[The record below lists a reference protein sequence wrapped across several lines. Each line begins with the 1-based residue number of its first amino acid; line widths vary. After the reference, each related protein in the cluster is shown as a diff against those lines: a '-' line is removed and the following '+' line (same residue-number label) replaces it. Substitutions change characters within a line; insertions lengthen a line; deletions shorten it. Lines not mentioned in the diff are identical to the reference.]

1 MNSSPSVTLVICANG
16 LGHYRRSVAIISRLL
31 ERGGALSRITLVA
44 ERAGRERTSTWAPTE
59 RLRIAGADWVE
70 GVMAKGVTWSTDP
83 SLLQDGQFAAWPDHL
98 REVPAVREADLVL
111 SDNLAGVLSVRPD
124 AVLAGS
130 FLWSDVLEHRQ
141 PHHPDISMF
150 VKQERSLLERYRPP
164 MLCVGD
170 MAMSG
175 VLTGTDAVA
184 CGWMCEPP
192 IRRTEPGTKIA
203 VLGGR
208 TGAAD
213 HILAA
218 AGRQLLDRGH
228 AVVAPADMHL
238 DGAGAFT
245 FEDTAWA
252 DVAIAVC
259 RPGMGTLTDC
269 TRWDIPVVA
278 VREAGNLELDH
289 NAGRIAALGIG
300 VDPGPKP
307 QAGEVAELAIELTN
321 GTHRSVGS
329 TVASQKR
336 FGIDEAAEWL
346 ADRLG
351 IDIAD
356 RSNEKVAP

>member
-16 LGHYRRSVAIISRLL
+16 LGHYRRSVAIVSRLL
-31 ERGGALSRITLVA
+31 ERGAALSSITLVA
-44 ERAGRERTSTWAPTE
+44 ERAGRERTTTWAPTE
-59 RLRIAGADWVE
+59 QLRKAGAVWVE
-70 GVMAKGVTWSTDP
+70 GVMAKGVIWSNDP
-83 SLLQDGQFAAWPDHL
+83 SLLQDGHFAALSDHL
-98 REVPAVREADLVL
+98 REVPAVHEADLVL

-130 FLWSDVLEHRQ
+130 FLWSDVLEHR
-141 PHHPDISMF
+141 HPDHPSISMF
-150 VKQERSLLERYRPP
+150 VEQERSLLERYRPP

-175 VLTGTDAVA
+175 VLSGTEAVA

-192 IRRTEPGTKIA
+192 IQRTEPGTKVA

-218 AGRQLLDRGH
+218 VGRQLLDRGR
-228 AVVAPADMHL
+228 AVVAPAEMQL

-252 DVAIAVC
+252 DVAVAVC

-300 VDPGPKP
+300 IDPGPKP
-307 QAGEVAELAIELTN
+307 EALEVAEMAIELSN
-321 GTHRSVGS
+321 GSDSSVRS
-329 TVASQKR
+329 TVASQNR
-336 FGIDEAAEWL
+336 YGVDEAAEWL
-346 ADRLG
+346 AARLG

-356 RSNEKVAP
+356 RSNERVAP

>member
-31 ERGGALSRITLVA
+31 ERGAELSSVTLVA
-44 ERAGRERTSTWAPTE
+44 ESAGRERTTTWAPTE
-59 RLRIAGADWVE
+59 RLCRAGAVWVE
-70 GVMAKGVTWSTDP
+70 GVMAKGVIWSNDP
-83 SLLQDGQFAAWPDHL
+83 SPLQDGHLAAWSDHL
-98 REVPAVREADLVL
+98 REVPAVRDADLVL

-130 FLWSDVLEHRQ
+130 FLWSDVLEHR
-141 PHHPDISMF
+141 HPNHPSISMF
-150 VKQERSLLERYRPP
+150 VEHERSLLERYRPP

-170 MAMSG
+170 MAMPG
-175 VLTGTDAVA
+175 VLSGTDAVP

-192 IRRTEPGTKIA
+192 TWRTEPGTKVA

-213 HILAA
+213 DILAA
-218 AGRQLLDRGH
+218 VGREVLDRGC
-228 AVVAPADMHL
+228 AVVAPTDMHL
-238 DGAGAFT
+238 DRAGAFT
-245 FEDTAWA
+245 FDDTAWA
-252 DVAIAVC
+252 DVAVAVC

-278 VREAGNLELDH
+278 VREAGNLELEH

-300 VDPGPKP
+300 IDPGPKP
-307 QAGEVAELAIELTN
+307 QALTVAELAIKLSK
-321 GTHRSVGS
+321 GFDPSVSS
-329 TVASQKR
+329 TVAGHNR
-336 FGIDEAAEWL
+336 HGIDEATEWL
-346 ADRLG
+346 AARLD
-351 IDIAD
+351 IEIAD